1 MRKLAAILI
10 MIFVF
15 AGCGEE
21 YADGEAQKISALN
34 EADNPEI
41 AIARDMLAAALR
53 YDIDRFVERNRPK
66 LDVCFLNILGAD
78 PADEL
83 IARLEGTKLKV
94 YKFSEWTTYFKN
106 EKGAPTIP
114 KRFFS
119 ISVRDVR
126 ITDSTHMEVD
136 TIWEASGIGI
146 PGETFML
153 ERIAGTWRVISTKLT
168 S

>member
-1 MRKLAAILI
+1 MKRLAVIISLMLI
-10 MIFVF
+10 MT
-15 AGCGEE
+15 GCSGE
-21 YADGEAQKISALN
+21 YAQDEAQRINTLSN
-34 EADNPEI
+34 EDNPEI

-66 LDVCFLNILGAD
+66 LEVCFLSILDSD

-83 IARLEGTKLKV
+83 LARLEGTKLEV
-94 YKFSEWTTYFKN
+94 HKFSEWTIYYKDEDGN
-106 EKGAPTIP
+106 SIIP
-114 KRFFS
+114 KRYFT

-126 ITDSTHMEVD
+126 IIDSTHAEVD
-136 TIWEASGIGI
+136 TSWEASGISI

-153 ERIAGTWRVISTKLT
+153 EKIAGTWRVTGTKLT

>member
-10 MIFVF
+10 MIFIF

-21 YADGEAQKISALN
+21 YADGEAQKINALN
-34 EADNPEI
+34 ETDNPEI

-53 YDIDRFVERNRPK
+53 YDIDQFVERNRPK
-66 LDVCFLNILGAD
+66 LDVCFLNILGHD

-106 EKGAPTIP
+106 ENDAPTIP
-114 KRFFS
+114 ERFIS

-136 TIWEASGIGI
+136 TIWKASGIEI

-153 ERIAGTWRVISTKLT
+153 ERIAGTWRVINTRVT